1 LRGVGAIPSEEALSM
16 RLGWPDPGHES
27 HLCYLQNMGM
37 IEADLENYKEL
48 VRDGTFVCAK
58 CGRVAREA
66 KSLCSPVAL

>member
-1 LRGVGAIPSEEALSM
+1 
-16 RLGWPDPGHES
+16 
-27 HLCYLQNMGM
+27 MGM

-48 VRDGTFVCAK
+48 VRDGKFVCAK